1 MINAENFYPKFP
13 FIHAYNQLDPYD
25 DDFNDVIVT
34 KKEFA
39 SQKLQRIEPKPTK
52 PGILLRHQT
61 YIARFMGPTTGYDE
75 LLLFHEP
82 GTGKT
87 CTAVSVIENLKG
99 VYSGAIICTK
109 GEGLSKNFV
118 QELVFTCT
126 NGSYIPENYDMLT
139 DYQKTTRIKRLI
151 GSYYTFKTFE
161 TFAKELASLSDNQ
174 VKIKYESKIFIV
186 DEVHNL
192 REKDENIKL
201 NIYEQFYRLFHLI
214 NKRKILLMSG
224 TPIKDTPDEFASVMN
239 LILPKELEFDT
250 TSFVKT
256 YFLSDGSIN
265 STNKN
270 DMIHK
275 IKGRTSYLN
284 TPTTNVKKVFIGSP
298 NIGNLKHFI
307 VAVDTMGAYQ
317 SQIYSAAYLHDKS
330 SKSIYTESRQASLLV
345 FPDGSVGSTG
355 FNKYVKETSHQ
366 YYETTKDFNKEM
378 NSLEKVYKHSSKY
391 ASVLSVIM
399 ANHNSKHFIFCQYV
413 NGSGAIVFANILKQF
428 GYSQSNGT
436 ETSKRK
442 RYALC
447 THQTASN
454 KSIRQIINRFNE
466 PDNIDGEY
474 ISIIIGSRVLNEGFT
489 LKNVRNVFI
498 FTPHWNYAET
508 VQAIARSW
516 RLGAHDD
523 MISRGDNVQLDV
535 YQCVSIPS
543 TNTPSIDLE
552 VYEIAEEKDVIN
564 RQIERVVK
572 ESSFDCPL
580 TIDRNIITG
589 YDGKRECD
597 YQLCNYSCYGKIQ
610 DPLDTSTYNLLN
622 DVKKQNVEI
631 LTIHLQQELLL
642 VDKYSISDII
652 QSFPNLDQY
661 QIYDALSYMID
672 SNFIL
677 QDKHG
682 FGKFIQVA
690 GDLVFLSTTPAS
702 TGSGIFGEYYSRTNI
717 LENGDTFDQI
727 LSETYSDNLPEKVVQ
742 LFNYPQLS
750 RSLLISLPKS
760 IQREILFAC
769 ILAKEKHTSTN
780 SVVRDDILQFYFGFY
795 EQRQL
800 KTYGD
805 TWIVRLYSDELGTVC
820 LDPNRNRFVPCDID
834 KGQVGL
840 KASPIGWYG
849 LYNPLS
855 KDFCIRD
862 VSTTKHTTDLR
873 TLSVGRRCINYDY
886 EILLDIVVNR
896 MMIDPPDQFMK
907 NATKQEILDK
917 LSNVKY
923 FSGKDTGYD
932 SLKRT
937 LYWSTMKK
945 VDLCAEMH
953 KWFRNSNLL
962 ETNFD
967 CGTQKKNRAKFK

>member
-1 MINAENFYPKFP
+1 MIKAENFYPKFP
-13 FIHAYNQLDPYD
+13 FIHTNKLDPYD

-39 SQKLQRIEPKPTK
+39 SQKLQRIEARPTQ
-52 PGILLRHQT
+52 PGQLLKHQT
-61 YIARFMGPTTGYDE
+61 YISRFMGPTTGYDE

-87 CTAVSVIENLKG
+87 CTAVGVIENLKKT
-99 VYSGAIICTK
+99 YSGAVVCTK
-109 GEGLSKNFV
+109 GEGLSKNFI

-126 NGSYIPENYDMLT
+126 NGIYIPENYEFLT
-139 DYQKTTRIKRLI
+139 EYQKTNRIKRLV
-151 GSYYTFKTFE
+151 GAYYTFKTFE
-161 TFAKELASLSDNQ
+161 TFAKELSGLSDHQ
-174 VKIKYESKIFIV
+174 VKTKYENKIFIV

-192 REKDENIKL
+192 REKEELVKL
-201 NIYEQFYRLFHLI
+201 NIYQQFYRLFHII

-239 LILPKELEFDT
+239 LILPRELKFDT
-250 TSFVKT
+250 STFVKT
-256 YFLSDGSIN
+256 YFLDDGSIN
-265 STNKN
+265 PANKK

-284 TPTTNVKKVFIGSP
+284 TPATNVKKIFIGSP
-298 NIGNLKHFI
+298 HIGKLKHFI
-307 VAVDTMGAYQ
+307 VAVDNMSTYQ
-317 SQIYSAAYLHDKS
+317 SLIYSKAYIDDKS
-330 SKSIYTESRQASLLV
+330 TKSIYTESRQASLLV

-355 FNKYVKETSHQ
+355 FNKYVRETSNQ
-366 YYETTKDFNKEM
+366 YYETTKDFNKDM
-378 NSLEKVYKHSSKY
+378 NSLEKLFKHSSKY
-391 ASVLSVIM
+391 ASVIGKIM
-399 ANHNSKHFIFCQYV
+399 SEKNSKHFIFCQYV
-413 NGSGAIVFANILKQF
+413 NGSGAIVFANILKLF
-428 GYSQSNGT
+428 GYTQSNGT
-436 ETSKRK
+436 EMSKRK

-454 KSIRQIINRFNE
+454 KSIRQLINRFNE

-523 MISRGDNVQLDV
+523 MIARGDHVELDV

-543 TNTPSIDLE
+543 TDTPSIDLE

-580 TIDRNIITG
+580 TIDRNIIMG

-597 YQLCNYSCYGKIQ
+597 YQLCNYSCDGIIRK
-610 DPLDTSTYNLLN
+610 PLDTSTFNLLN
-622 DVKKQNVEI
+622 DIKKQNVDI
-631 LTIHLQQELLL
+631 LTKHIQQELLL
-642 VDKYSISDII
+642 VDKYSISDIVKAL
-652 QSFPNLDQY
+652 PNLDNF

-672 SNFIL
+672 SNYIFN
-677 QDKHG
+677 DKYG
-682 FGKFIQVA
+682 FSKFIQMA

-702 TGSGIFGEYYSRTNI
+702 TGSGIFGEYYSINNI

-727 LSETYSDNLPEKVVQ
+727 LSETYSENLPEKVLQ

-750 RSLLISLPKS
+750 RSLLVSLPQI

-769 ILAKEKHTSTN
+769 ILAKEKQTSLN
-780 SVVRDDILQFYFGFY
+780 KSVRDDILQFYFGFY

-800 KTYGD
+800 KTYGY
-805 TWIVRLYSDELGTVC
+805 TWIVRLYSDEFGSVC
-820 LDPNRNRFVPCDID
+820 LDPNRNRFVPCEIE

-840 KASPIGWYG
+840 KTSPIGWYG

-862 VSTTKHTTDLR
+862 VSKVKKTTDLR

-886 EILLDIVVNR
+886 EILLDIVVNK
-896 MMIDPPDQFMK
+896 MLIDPPDQFMK
-907 NATKQEILDK
+907 NATKKELLDK

-923 FSGKDTGYD
+923 FTGKNMDYD
-932 SLKRT
+932 SLKRMS
-937 LYWSTMKK
+937 YWSTKKK
-945 VDLCAEMH
+945 VDLCEEMH